1 MWKTCLGL
9 EVGKMDG
16 KEKRD
21 TEDIIWVASE
31 MMWGM
36 EAPGAVVPPG
46 DWIDVV
52 VQRLHTEPWALAG
65 AVVIAV
71 FVLGILALAV
81 FAFLFGCC
89 CTPKG
94 KRKKSRDAV
103 L

>member
-1 MWKTCLGL
+1 MFGSSFAIGDLITSVINITSYVSLS
-9 EVGKMDG
+9 VP
-16 KEKRD
+16 R
-21 TEDIIWVASE
+21 
-31 MMWGM
+31 GM